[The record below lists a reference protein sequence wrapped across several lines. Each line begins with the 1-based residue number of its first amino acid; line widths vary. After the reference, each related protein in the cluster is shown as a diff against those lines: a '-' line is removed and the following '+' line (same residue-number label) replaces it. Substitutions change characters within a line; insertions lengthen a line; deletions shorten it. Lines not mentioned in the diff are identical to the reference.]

1 MTTQEIQIPI
11 STTLAEAADL
21 RARRHEDARAEI
33 DSDFVA
39 QVRELLRDSYLTRD
53 DVAAAL
59 GMSRSNLQILLRRYP
74 ETS

>member
-1 MTTQEIQIPI
+1 MAEI
-11 STTLAEAADL
+11 

-74 ETS
+74 ETDES